1 MIRILLSAILFAAC
15 QSASSQKN
23 TAEGPKP
30 AKIVKVG
37 AEQLD
42 VVLPKLKNKRVALV
56 VNHTSL
62 VGHTHLVDTLL
73 ASGIHVVKVFG
84 PEHGFR
90 GNAADGQTITDSL
103 DTKTKLPVL
112 SLYGKTKKPT
122 PNHLKNIDLVIFDIQ
137 DVGTRFYTYI
147 STMHYVLEACAEQG
161 VKVLVLDR
169 PNPNDFI
176 DGPFNR
182 KPLQSFVAMHAIPA
196 VHGLTV
202 GELATMINE
211 EKWLANGV
219 RCDVEIIKVKGW
231 QHGQPYVLPVK
242 PSPNLPN
249 QQAVNLYPSL
259 CFFEG
264 TVISIGR
271 GTPFPFQVAGNPL
284 LTTYSFSF
292 VPNTI
297 AGVAVKPPHE
307 NKTCYGLDL
316 RTAKAERRI
325 NLKYLLELF
334 KAYPEKEKFF
344 TDYINLLAGNPEFK
358 NDVLAGKTEEEIRA
372 TWQKELDAYKTLR
385 KKYVLYP
392 EANH

>member
-30 AKIVKVG
+30 TKIVKVG

-219 RCDVEIIKVKGW
+219 RCDVEIIKV
-231 QHGQPYVLPVK
+231 
-242 PSPNLPN
+242 
-249 QQAVNLYPSL
+249 
-259 CFFEG
+259 
-264 TVISIGR
+264 T
-271 GTPFPFQVAGNPL
+271 QVA
-284 LTTYSFSF
+284 S
-292 VPNTI
+292 I
-297 AGVAVKPPHE
+297 KI
-307 NKTCYGLDL
+307 K
-316 RTAKAERRI
+316 
-325 NLKYLLELF
+325 
-334 KAYPEKEKFF
+334 
-344 TDYINLLAGNPEFK
+344 
-358 NDVLAGKTEEEIRA
+358 
-372 TWQKELDAYKTLR
+372 Q
-385 KKYVLYP
+385 
-392 EANH
+392 

>member
-1 MIRILLSAILFAAC
+1 MIRILLSALLFAAC
-15 QSASSQKN
+15 QSASSQKKTN
-23 TAEGPKP
+23 DVQKP
-30 AKIVKVG
+30 TEIVKVG

-42 VVLPKLKNKRVALV
+42 IVLPKLKNKRVALV

-62 VGHTHLVDTLL
+62 VHNTHLVDTLL
-73 ASGIHVVKVFG
+73 ASGVNIVKVFG

-103 DTKTKLPVL
+103 DAKTKLPVI

-147 STMHYVLEACAEQG
+147 STMHYVMEACAEQKI
-161 VKVLVLDR
+161 KVLVLDR

-182 KPLQSFVAMHAIPA
+182 KPLQSFIAMHAIPA

-202 GELATMINE
+202 GELANMINE
-211 EKWLANGV
+211 EKWLASGV
-219 RCDVEIIKVKGW
+219 RCDVDVIKVKGW
-231 QHGQPYVLPVK
+231 QHRQPYVLPIK

-284 LTTYSFSF
+284 LTHYSFSF

-297 AGVAVKPPHE
+297 TGVAVKPPHE

-316 RTAKAERRI
+316 RTVKTDRKI
-325 NLKYLLELF
+325 NLSYLLEMF
-334 KAYPEKEKFF
+334 KVYPEKEKFF

-358 NDVLAGKTEEEIRA
+358 NHVLAGKSEDEIRA
-372 TWQKELDAYKTLR
+372 TWQKELIAYKTLR
-385 KKYVLYP
+385 KKYLLYP
-392 EANH
+392 EANQ